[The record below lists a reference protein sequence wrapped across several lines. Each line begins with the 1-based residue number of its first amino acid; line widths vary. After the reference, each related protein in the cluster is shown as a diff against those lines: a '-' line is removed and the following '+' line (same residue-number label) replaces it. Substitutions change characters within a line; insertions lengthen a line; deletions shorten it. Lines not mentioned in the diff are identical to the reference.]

1 MTLLLACLLSI
12 YIAPTGF
19 PTSFSNTTTP
29 SSITVTWST
38 IDCVEQNGII
48 TGYTVEFK
56 GPDEA
61 SVLGEVVG
69 QTFTASGLTPAT
81 HYTFRVAGVNG
92 DGTGPFCPE
101 KTITTGEPGHVTKH
115 FMVISSYNIF
125 LQIFSVALGIL
136 SSLCLMAA
144 VHVSHVLLRVPAPWT
159 GVLSV
164 LVLWVTSEAP
174 RKPLWR
180 QQIHHAQVSA

>member
-92 DGTGPFCPE
+92 DGTGPFSPE
-101 KTITTGEPGHVTKH
+101 KTITTGEPGHVT
-115 FMVISSYNIF
+115 NIF
-125 LQIFSVALGIL
+125 RDDQISGNLFLQTFSVALGIL

-174 RKPLWR
+174 RKHL
-180 QQIHHAQVSA
+180 